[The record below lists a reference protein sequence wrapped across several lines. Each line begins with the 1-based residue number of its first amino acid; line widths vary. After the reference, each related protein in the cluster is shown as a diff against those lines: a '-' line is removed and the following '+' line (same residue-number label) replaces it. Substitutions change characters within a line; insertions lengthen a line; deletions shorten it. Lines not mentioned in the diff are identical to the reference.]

1 MSELF
6 SAEAST
12 NSSDTFN
19 DLSFLDMIMS
29 RPHSPV
35 SVTDHFLQSININTE
50 FLSQPTDTTMATS
63 GETNN
68 LFNNNINVETID
80 ELQGES
86 QLNSFI
92 KIWAIE
98 EKYENTMKELV
109 EQLEDLMEA
118 EMETCNRIVKLIS
131 FYKKKLRK

>member
-1 MSELF
+1 
-6 SAEAST
+6 
-12 NSSDTFN
+12 
-19 DLSFLDMIMS
+19 
-29 RPHSPV
+29 
-35 SVTDHFLQSININTE
+35 
-50 FLSQPTDTTMATS
+50 MATS

-109 EQLEDLMEA
+109 EQLEDLMEG